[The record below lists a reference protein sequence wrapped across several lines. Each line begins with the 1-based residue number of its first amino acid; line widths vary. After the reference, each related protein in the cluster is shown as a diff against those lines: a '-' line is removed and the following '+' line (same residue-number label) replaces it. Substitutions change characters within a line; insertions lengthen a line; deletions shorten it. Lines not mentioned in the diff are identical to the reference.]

1 MRTKILNLFLGII
14 ALCAFEAQA
23 QGLLEIKGTILNAKG
38 NPIPFAEITALHAGN
53 KSLSSGDGTFT
64 ILAGVYDTLSISCVG
79 YEKQLERV
87 LGRTKFDIV
96 MGESNTILSEVTITS
111 MISKN
116 GNFVFDPTQ
125 LEVIRDQLLIKTRYR
140 VPENRF
146 HKASRL
152 VIHPYL
158 VNYTKNQRTEFT
170 PIVFDGVHYDILTKR
185 GNICGDTI
193 EKKYYS
199 QFAKVVKDLKSE
211 KMFSYVDSCKI
222 EGVNDRYATEVYI
235 KISTFCED
243 EYLDTM
249 VIAQGI
255 VYPMRFFDF
264 SATSYD
270 LDNSYA
276 PKQQMINF
284 NLKGEMN
291 LWFRP
296 NNAQIFEQDGNNGA
310 ELNKFRKILGAIDA
324 DTTKALTSFNIVG
337 FTSPEGT
344 YELNSKLSRKRVKAA
359 MEKITQNISKETLQ
373 KARLQYDAVVTPWDS
388 VYSAL
393 VKDSMMVA
401 ANELSN
407 LMRRARGRHDEISWG
422 VRKLKSYGLIRDKYL
437 PRFRKVEYNYE
448 YSEMR
453 TLNVEEIRKL
463 YDDNPAN
470 LTASEFWR
478 LIVSDTTICLE
489 DKEKLMREA
498 LHYYPDL
505 MIAAN
510 NLAALLNRD
519 RRADTTLLV
528 PFLKKEEIPME
539 VKINQVVACLQTR
552 DFVQANGLCKQLPY
566 NEKTAMVKAMEHA
579 MNGRYGE
586 AYDYFKNYNCLNRV
600 ILLLCMHRDQ
610 EALACIRH
618 LDDPSAEAAYV
629 KAIVYNRVDDVM
641 NAVTQ
646 LKKALELKP
655 ELKEIIKIDGD
666 VLDLIDLL

>member
-1 MRTKILNLFLGII
+1 M
-14 ALCAFEAQA
+14 
-23 QGLLEIKGTILNAKG
+23 
-38 NPIPFAEITALHAGN
+38 H
-53 KSLSSGDGTFT
+53 
-64 ILAGVYDTLSISCVG
+64 
-79 YEKQLERV
+79 
-87 LGRTKFDIV
+87 
-96 MGESNTILSEVTITS
+96 
-111 MISKN
+111 
-116 GNFVFDPTQ
+116 
-125 LEVIRDQLLIKTRYR
+125 
-140 VPENRF
+140 
-146 HKASRL
+146 
-152 VIHPYL
+152 
-158 VNYTKNQRTEFT
+158 
-170 PIVFDGVHYDILTKR
+170 
-185 GNICGDTI
+185 
-193 EKKYYS
+193 
-199 QFAKVVKDLKSE
+199 
-211 KMFSYVDSCKI
+211 
-222 EGVNDRYATEVYI
+222 
-235 KISTFCED
+235 
-243 EYLDTM
+243 
-249 VIAQGI
+249 
-255 VYPMRFFDF
+255 
-264 SATSYD
+264 
-270 LDNSYA
+270 
-276 PKQQMINF
+276 
-284 NLKGEMN
+284 
-291 LWFRP
+291 
-296 NNAQIFEQDGNNGA
+296 NGA

-324 DTTKALTSFNIVG
+324 DTTKALTSFNIMG